1 MGQAYGLR
9 RFLVGMVLVALGAV
23 GCTVSDVKAPEL
35 QGPSELALS
44 LAMTARPDILPL
56 DGASLARITVEARD
70 EYGRPKGDVRFRA
83 EINVGGTIVDC
94 GSLSAKTLV
103 TGNDGRAL
111 LTYTAPAFACSA
123 STDQVTIVVTPFGTD
138 IANAVSRTVHIRL
151 VVAGDA
157 LPGAPTPRFTIN
169 GSEAAIT
176 LQPYTEAQFD
186 ASASTPAPGS
196 AIGSY
201 SWNFGD
207 GGTATGVQAFHKFSP
222 GTYFVM
228 LTATSTAGVA
238 ATLSR
243 QITVNQGV
251 NPTASFVYSP
261 QSPVVN
267 QSVLFNGSTSVASAG
282 RTLVDWDWDFG
293 NGAHAGGLT
302 ASTSYALAGTYTVVL
317 TVTDDVGQEGL
328 QTKTIAVGAGTP
340 ITATFTFSPTN
351 PTVGGTVFF
360 NASASSSP
368 NGAIVSYQWDFGDS
382 STPTTT
388 TTPLANHAYG
398 LARTYVVRLTV
409 TDSTGA
415 TATTTLNV
423 TVG

>member
-1 MGQAYGLR
+1 MGLVYGVR

-44 LAMTARPDILPL
+44 LAMTAVPDVLPL
-56 DGASLARITVEARD
+56 DGASQAQIAVSARD
-70 EYGRPKGDVRFRA
+70 ANADPLPNVTFRA
-83 EINVGGTIVDC
+83 EIVAGGEIVDC
-94 GSLSAKTLV
+94 GSLSARTLI
-103 TGNDGRAL
+103 TGGDGRAIL
-111 LTYTAPAFACSA
+111 VYTAPTVQCDSSGHVAVS
-123 STDQVTIVVTPFGTD
+123 IIPFGTD
-138 IANAVSRTVHIRL
+138 AANAIRRWVYIRL
-151 VVAGDA
+151 VPPGGT
-157 LPGAPTPRFTIN
+157 LPGAPTPSFTIN
-169 GSEAAIT
+169 GSPSLTT
-176 LQPYTEAQFD
+176 LQPYVNADFN
-186 ASASTPAPGS
+186 ASTSTPAPGS

-251 NPTASFVYSP
+251 VPTASFVYSP